1 MDKKIFG
8 IDIGGSSVKYGI
20 ADQDG
25 SITCTGAFP
34 VSGDMGRQAFLDKLS
49 SLCLEAREQGA
60 QGLGISTLGLV
71 DSRTGTIVGGAEN
84 LPFLIGANLKEALGS
99 VFNRDHICVYN
110 DADCFALGELWK
122 GNAQD
127 ARSFFC
133 LALGTGIGGSL
144 VIDGAL
150 VQGPHFRTGEVG
162 YFDYENSDDY
172 WEKRYSTKTFMAAVG
187 EGLGIPSLSGREFM
201 DRIRKGDPL
210 CAKAMGR
217 WAAQLG
223 RKLANIILLLDID
236 CVIIGGAVSQSS
248 DVLMPALAKA
258 VDACLPPD
266 FRGQC
271 SIRPAKFHNDSAI
284 LGAVAPLMTSGRQP
298 WPKSSET

>member
-49 SLCLEAREQGA
+49 SLCLEAREQGS

-99 VFNRDHICVYN
+99 VFNRDHICVHN

-150 VQGPHFRTGEVG
+150 VQGRSQMTRG
-162 YFDYENSDDY
+162 
-172 WEKRYSTKTFMAAVG
+172 KT
-187 EGLGIPSLSGREFM
+187 GIPPKHVWRLWGRVWESPPCPEENLWTESGKAIPCAPKPWSAGQHSWGESWPTLSCCW
-201 DRIRKGDPL
+201 IST
-210 CAKAMGR
+210 
-217 WAAQLG
+217 
-223 RKLANIILLLDID
+223 
-236 CVIIGGAVSQSS
+236 VSS
-248 DVLMPALAKA
+248 
-258 VDACLPPD
+258 
-266 FRGQC
+266 
-271 SIRPAKFHNDSAI
+271 
-284 LGAVAPLMTSGRQP
+284 
-298 WPKSSET
+298 